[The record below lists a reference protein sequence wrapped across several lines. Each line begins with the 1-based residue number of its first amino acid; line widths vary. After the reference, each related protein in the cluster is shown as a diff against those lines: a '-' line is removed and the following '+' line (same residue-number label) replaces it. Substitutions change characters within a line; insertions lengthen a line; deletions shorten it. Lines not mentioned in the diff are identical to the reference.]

1 MSYDDFA
8 DMTIAK
14 GGPPIAYQ
22 EKLSPREIKK
32 GTEAPLLVL
41 ISLDIYPIDTRL
53 NSATVNP
60 FVTVSR
66 YCATVFELSFTK
78 I

>member
-1 MSYDDFA
+1 MPYDDFA
-8 DMTIAK
+8 DMTIAQ
-14 GGPPIAYQ
+14 GGTPIGYQ
-22 EKLSPREIKK
+22 EKLAQQEIKK
-32 GTEAPLLVL
+32 GTEAPLSFS
-41 ISLDIYPIDTRL
+41 ISTVVYPIDTRL